1 MIPWILVPFALLM
14 IAGIPIALCLLF
26 STLIFLFKWGRI
38 APGIIPKNMF
48 SGIDSFYLLAVPFF
62 VLAGQVMNKSGITG
76 RLVLFSN
83 MVIGKIPGGL
93 AQVNVLASLIFA
105 GLTGSGVADT
115 SAIGS
120 ILIPAMKKEG
130 FKSDYSAA
138 VTAASSVIGP
148 IIPPSV
154 LMIIYANVMG
164 MSVGDLFAGG
174 FVPGLLIGLGLMG
187 LCFFYAVKYNH
198 PRRTG
203 SVSLKEF
210 LLVTKD
216 AVLALIMPAIII
228 GGIIGGVFTPTEAA
242 AVAVGYA
249 LFVGFFVFRSLKLRD
264 LPECFLESAIVSGII
279 LLIIACATAFGWAL
293 TILHMPETLAKA
305 IQALTTNKYL
315 VLLLIN
321 LFLLFMGMIMEVGA
335 NVIILAP
342 ILAPVAVKLGVDPLH
357 FALIMIV
364 NLNIGLSTPPLG
376 VCLFVAAPLA
386 KVSLEEASKAIFPFL
401 LVEIAVLL
409 LLTYMPGLTLWLPRV
424 LMGYG
429 IR

>member
-1 MIPWILVPFALLM
+1 MIPWILAPFALLM
-14 IAGIPIALCLLF
+14 IAGVPIAFCLLF
-26 STLIFLFKWGRI
+26 ATFIFLFKWGMI

-62 VLAGQVMNKSGITG
+62 VLAGQVMNKSGITD
-76 RLVLFSN
+76 RLLRFSN
-83 MVIGKIPGGL
+83 IIIGKVAGGL
-93 AQVNVLASLIFA
+93 AQVNIFASIIFA

-120 ILIPAMKKEG
+120 ILIPAMEKEG
-130 FKSDYSAA
+130 FERDYSAA

-154 LMIIYANVMG
+154 LMVIYANVMG
-164 MSVGDLFAGG
+164 ISVGNLFAGG
-174 FVPGLLIGLGLMG
+174 FIPGIAIGLGLMA
-187 LCFFYAVKYNH
+187 LCFYYAKKYHH

-203 SVSLKEF
+203 TVSWKEL

-216 AVLALIMPAIII
+216 AILALIMPLIII
-228 GGIIGGVFTPTEAA
+228 GGILGGIFTPTEAA

-249 LFVGFFVFRSLKLRD
+249 FFVGFFVFRTLKLKD
-264 LPECFLESAIVSGII
+264 LPDCFLESAKISGVI
-279 LLIIACATAFGWAL
+279 LLIISCATAFGWGL
-293 TILHMPETLAKA
+293 TILRMPEILANS
-305 IQALTTNKYL
+305 IISITSNPII

-321 LFLLFMGMIMEVGA
+321 IFLLFMGMIMEVGA

-342 ILAPVAVKLGVDPLH
+342 ILAPLAIELGVDPLH
-357 FALIMIV
+357 FAIIMIV
-364 NLNIGLSTPPLG
+364 NLNIGLATPPLG

-386 KVSLEEASKAIFPFL
+386 RVSVEDISKAIFPFL
-401 LVEIAVLL
+401 LVEIAVLIALTYLPSLTL
-409 LLTYMPGLTLWLPRV
+409 LLPRL

-429 IR
+429 Q